1 MAACP
6 GSGWSTALGAY
17 NYIELR
23 DGLRLARRGRG
34 VPFVSSSDIAFVLR
48 VRRTGAAS
56 VERVNGCGVRGAG
69 EYNRYGVCGP
79 AERVWRPGTG

>member
-23 DGLRLARRGRG
+23 DGLRLARRGSG

-48 VRRTGAAS
+48 VRRT
-56 VERVNGCGVRGAG
+56 VRRRWSG
-69 EYNRYGVCGP
+69 
-79 AERVWRPGTG
+79 